1 MQTECREHTVYVGGE
16 VTVNT
21 VTAPLYRN
29 YCRQLAALGNEV
41 RVDFS
46 GVVKADSACLSLLA
60 VALRCGEKNGAAV
73 SFHRLPAAVTLLAE
87 LYEVDDWIRT

>member
-1 MQTECREHTVYVGGE
+1 MHTECREQTVYVGGE

-29 YCRQLAALGNEV
+29 YCRQLADLGKNV

-46 GVVKADSACLSLLA
+46 AVEKADSACLALLTAAWRCRAEGASVVLCGLPEA
-60 VALRCGEKNGAAV
+60 VA
-73 SFHRLPAAVTLLAE
+73 LLAE
-87 LYEVDDWIRT
+87 LYEVDDWIET

>member
-1 MQTECREHTVYVGGE
+1 MNTECREQTVYVGGE

-29 YCRQLAALGNEV
+29 YCRQLAALGNNI

-46 GVVKADSACLSLLA
+46 GVGKADSACLSLLA
-60 VALRCGEKNGAAV
+60 AALRCRENGAAV
-73 SFHRLPAAVTLLAE
+73 SFSRLPAAVALLAE
-87 LYEVDDWIRT
+87 LYEVDDWIET